1 MTAPHCAEVDFLPA
15 VIIFQVFAL
24 GFRKDDLALFRQ
36 NQNIRIVIDIA
47 VDTEALTGNISVP
60 PAHIR
65 QGGQFHNQLLFQ
77 LVHIAVLCL
86 IQRFRIDVRMR
97 SGMNCVWQTIIRQA
111 YNAFGGEPV
120 GEVLPAMLL
129 QQGLHFILDF
139 LCVTQRRFLHCCK
152 LVLAH
157 VADNALYVGFQFGSV
172 HAIQLVKLTEHNF
185 LALAYP
191 AFRGQTVEVFL
202 EILLLRA
209 GHFEHTGQAVFL
221 VLNIHL
227 NDSIIRCGKINV
239 AVLVFQREALGKLRF
254 IQQHMRTIRKQR
266 IRNSCKELRD
276 DKALNI
282 FPELRLDSE
291 CRHLFPHLPR
301 RFLQIG
307 VIARLLDRGIV
318 GLSRAFRFG

>member
-1 MTAPHCAEVDFLPA
+1 M
-15 VIIFQVFAL
+15 
-24 GFRKDDLALFRQ
+24 
-36 NQNIRIVIDIA
+36 IDIA
-47 VDTEALTGNISVP
+47 VDTEALTGNVSVP

-77 LVHIAVLCL
+77 LVHIAILCL

-129 QQGLHFILDF
+129 QQGLHLVLDF
-139 LCVTQRRFLHCCK
+139 LCIAKRRFLHCCK
-152 LVLAH
+152 LVLVH

-202 EILLLRA
+202 EILLLWA

>member
-1 MTAPHCAEVDFLPA
+1 
-15 VIIFQVFAL
+15 
-24 GFRKDDLALFRQ
+24 
-36 NQNIRIVIDIA
+36 
-47 VDTEALTGNISVP
+47 
-60 PAHIR
+60 
-65 QGGQFHNQLLFQ
+65 
-77 LVHIAVLCL
+77 
-86 IQRFRIDVRMR
+86 
-97 SGMNCVWQTIIRQA
+97 
-111 YNAFGGEPV
+111 
-120 GEVLPAMLL
+120 MLL

-307 VIARLLDRGIV
+307 VIA
-318 GLSRAFRFG
+318 